1 MKNKGYA
8 NFGGGGGWG
17 QVRCIIVMKI
27 RTLKLA
33 IVLGS
38 VFVWLSLI
46 VMDICLFSQHQC
58 ISNLTRLKA
67 SIIFSLERLS
77 FQEASVTNSEENI
90 LDLPR
95 GLNHHVWINTCM
107 ETIEKLC
114 NFPVFPMAPDER
126 KVTFRTGF
134 AGTTEH
140 SGFDGHRLFGFVIPN
155 ATSEYHF
162 AVASNGFAEVWLSL
176 NSRWRV
182 ARKIAHITPS
192 DAYSAATK
200 WQFNVSITQISAA
213 IHLRARRRYYIE
225 ILHTNSAESNLDN
238 FLRVAWKRSQESD
251 FEIIEGESLSLYTED
266 DEKGI
271 YKMFD
276 DELPDAVACETKNE
290 KGHANKYMRA
300 ETLHYLE
307 HSEVEGILDY
317 CEYKPSY
324 AIDRANVPDF
334 RRYEGVK
341 EHVRRM
347 YSFPFPIVHGIT
359 RDEKSKVSFFAE
371 YPLEEDEAWLVVY
384 KYMDGLRQGSSG

>member
-1 MKNKGYA
+1 M
-8 NFGGGGGWG
+8 
-17 QVRCIIVMKI
+17 RI
-27 RTLKLA
+27 RTLRLV

-46 VMDICLFSQHQC
+46 VMDICLFSQQEC
-58 ISNLTRLKA
+58 ISNPTGLKA
-67 SIIFSLERLS
+67 SIIFSLDRLS
-77 FQEASVTNSEENI
+77 FQEASVTDSEENV

-95 GLNHHVWINTCM
+95 GLNHHVWLNSCM
-107 ETIEKLC
+107 DTIEKLC

-134 AGTTEH
+134 DGATEH

-176 NSRWRV
+176 NNRWRGS
-182 ARKIAHITPS
+182 RKIAHITPF
-192 DAYSAATK
+192 DASSAATK
-200 WQFNVSITQISAA
+200 WRFNVSITQISAA
-213 IHLRARRRYYIE
+213 IHLKARRRYYIE
-225 ILHTNSAESNLDN
+225 ILHTNNAESNVDN
-238 FLRVAWKRSQESD
+238 FLLVAWKRSQESD
-251 FEIIEGESLSLYTED
+251 FEIIEGRSLSLYTED
-266 DEKGI
+266 EEKGI
-271 YKMFD
+271 YKIFD

-324 AIDRANVPDF
+324 AIDRSNGQDF

-347 YSFPFPIVHGIT
+347 YGFPFPIVHGII
-359 RDEKSKVSFFAE
+359 REKKSWVPFYAE
-371 YPLEEDEAWLVVY
+371 YPLEADEAWLIVY
-384 KYMDGLRQGSSG
+384 KYMDALRQRSSG